1 MFTIGGLLTLHKSML
16 ISLGIYYFSMFHTP
30 VSIYRDLTQI
40 RARFFWGGEDQKR
53 IIQWVKWE
61 VILND
66 KFYGGFSIG
75 ILESF
80 NQALMYKWR
89 WRFLNNQNLL
99 WVKIINS
106 CYGEDGGFMLASS
119 TRVNNYVWMGIVKSF
134 WDLHNRGIIPFDSVC
149 RKVGDGGNT
158 KFWVDNW
165 CGSISL
171 RARFPRLFD
180 VARNKD
186 AYVKDYLVNNQW
198 LFIGTV
204 TLEAR
209 FLARS

>member
-1 MFTIGGLLTLHKSML
+1 M
-16 ISLGIYYFSMFHTP
+16 
-30 VSIYRDLTQI
+30 
-40 RARFFWGGEDQKR
+40 
-53 IIQWVKWE
+53 
-61 VILND
+61 
-66 KFYGGFSIG
+66 
-75 ILESF
+75 
-80 NQALMYKWR
+80 
-89 WRFLNNQNLL
+89 

-106 CYGEDGGFMLASS
+106 CYGEDDGFMLASS
-119 TRVNNYVWMGIVKSF
+119 TRVNNYVWMGIVKLF

-186 AYVKDYLVNNQW
+186 AYVKDYWVNN
-198 LFIGTV
+198 
-204 TLEAR
+204 
-209 FLARS
+209 